1 VIVDLDKTQA
11 GSALNAQVC
20 VVGAGAVGLALAVEL
35 AKAGVDVL
43 VLEGG
48 GASMEKGSQALQ
60 QGESVGHPFANIEVG
75 RYRVLGGTTT
85 LWGGQVLPFDDFV
98 TGARPWVGHEA
109 WPVAE
114 DELARYFSQTY
125 AHLGLGEALMS
136 DEGVWR
142 KLGVPSPDL
151 GDGLDLV
158 MTHWLRTRNFA
169 KLFAREVRSKD
180 GPRVVVHANV
190 VGVQLSADGS
200 VSALRARSLNGN
212 SLEVRAQHFVLCNGT
227 LEVVRLLKHPLVGGV
242 AAPWA
247 DSPWLGTPLIDHLDC
262 HAGEVKLLDAKRF
275 HEWFDNIYLEGR
287 KYYPKIRMS
296 PEVQRDQGLVDI
308 AAQFL
313 YRTRFSDHLDY
324 LKMFVR
330 SVREGGGQV
339 SPWALPAHVAAV
351 AAATLPLAVRYFR
364 DRRSFKPM
372 DAEVNLAFYCEQLPS
387 MRSQVRLADDV
398 DALGMQRV
406 RVDWQID
413 GRELRTMKVFGE
425 QIQRQFKQLGLA
437 EVKLDPRLQDEDPA
451 FLAEVHDAV
460 HQMGTARMGRTPQ
473 DGFVDADLR
482 VFGTPNLYVAG
493 AAVFPSTG
501 FANPTFTAI
510 ALALRLGDHL
520 KAAVARA

>member
-1 VIVDLDKTQA
+1 MIVDLEKIAIGPSLD
-11 GSALNAQVC
+11 AQVC

-35 AKAGVDVL
+35 AKSGVDVL

-48 GASMEKGSQALQ
+48 GSSMENSSQALQ

-85 LWGGQVLPFDDFV
+85 LWGGQVLPFDGFV
-98 TGARPWVGHEA
+98 TGARPWAGHEA
-109 WPVAE
+109 WPVGE
-114 DELARYFSQTY
+114 EELARYFDQTY

-136 DEGVWR
+136 DEEVWR
-142 KLGVPSPDL
+142 KLGVPAPDL
-151 GDGLDLV
+151 GEGLDLV
-158 MTHWLRTRNFA
+158 MTRWLRTRNFA
-169 KLFAREVRSKD
+169 KLFGREVRSKD

-190 VGVQLSADGS
+190 VSVRLADDGS
-200 VSALRARSLNGN
+200 VSALHARSLGGR
-212 SLEVRAQHFVLCNGT
+212 SLEVRAKHFVLCNGT
-227 LEVVRLLKHPLVGGV
+227 LEVVRLLKHPLHGGTV
-242 AAPWA
+242 APWA
-247 DSPWLGTPLIDHLDC
+247 NSRWLGTPLIDHLDC

-275 HEWFDNIYLEGR
+275 HEWFDNIYLDGR

-296 PEVQRDQGLVDI
+296 PDVQREHGLVDI

-330 SVREGGGQV
+330 SVREGGSEV
-339 SPWALPAHVAAV
+339 SPWALPSHVVAV
-351 AAATLPLAVRYFR
+351 AAATLPLAMRYFR

-387 MRSQVRLADDV
+387 MRSQVRLADEV
-398 DALGMQRV
+398 DALGMHRV

-413 GRELRTMKVFGE
+413 GHELRTMKVFGE
-425 QIQRQFKQLGLA
+425 KLQRQFKQQGLA

-451 FLAEVHDAV
+451 FLAEIHDAV
-460 HQMGTARMGRTPQ
+460 HQMGTARMGRTAQ
-473 DGFVDADLR
+473 DGFVDSNLR
-482 VFGTPNLYVAG
+482 IFGSPNLYVAG

-520 KAAVARA
+520 KAAVGHA